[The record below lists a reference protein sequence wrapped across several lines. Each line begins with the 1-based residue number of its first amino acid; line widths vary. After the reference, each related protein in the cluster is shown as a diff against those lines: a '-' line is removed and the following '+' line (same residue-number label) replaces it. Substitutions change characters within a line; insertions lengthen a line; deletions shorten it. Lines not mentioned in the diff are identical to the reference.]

1 MSEVFSLAQ
10 VRGVADWAVEWMFT
24 GEIIALQRI
33 SAEFEDV
40 HQAQLKVAGRGLVS
54 VRKGT
59 AVIGG
64 TVFPS
69 GHLGLLK
76 GGTHRL
82 LVSASEFAV
91 DLVTWNPSI
100 LGWLDILIGRS
111 LRESEIRVAPGQMDD
126 FDANASPTT
135 ELGLAG
141 HLLTRI
147 AGLLQNP
154 SRISIRPTPAAEGG
168 PFAELLEAVETDP
181 AHGWNLTEAADQAGY
196 SSFHFSRTF
205 KQQVGCGFHEY
216 LDRRRTEVAVMRLAQ
231 GGSVAEATELAG
243 FSSARSL
250 RESLRDY
257 LGLRPTDFRTD

>member
-10 VRGVADWAVEWMFT
+10 VRGVADWAVEWVFM

-33 SAEFEDV
+33 AAKFEDV
-40 HQAQLKVAGRGLVS
+40 HQGQLKVAGRGLVS

-59 AVIGG
+59 AVIDG

-76 GGTHRL
+76 EGTHRM
-82 LVSASEFAV
+82 LVSAADFAV
-91 DLVTWNPSI
+91 DLVTWNPTI
-100 LGWLDILIGRS
+100 LGWVDILIGRS
-111 LRESEIRVAPGQMDD
+111 LRDSEIRVAPGQMAFLGDS
-126 FDANASPTT
+126 ARPAT
-135 ELGLAG
+135 ELGLVG
-141 HLLTRI
+141 QVLTRI
-147 AGLLQNP
+147 AGLLEGP
-154 SRISIRPTPAAEGG
+154 SRISIRPTPSADVGA
-168 PFAELLEAVETDP
+168 FAELLAAVENDP
-181 AHGWNLTEAADQAGY
+181 AHAWNLTEAADQAGY

-205 KQQVGCGFHEY
+205 KSQVGCGFHEY